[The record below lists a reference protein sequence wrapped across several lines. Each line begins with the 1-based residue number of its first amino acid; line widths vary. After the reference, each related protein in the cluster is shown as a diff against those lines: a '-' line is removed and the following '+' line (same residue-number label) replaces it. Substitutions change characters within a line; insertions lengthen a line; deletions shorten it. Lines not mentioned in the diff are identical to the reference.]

1 MAQGGPLIAAR
12 GVAGVAGLRP
22 DERGAVGWSF
32 ALFFCVLA
40 SWYALRPLR
49 DALGIAGSARE
60 LPRLFL
66 VTLGATFAVG
76 PLLSALV
83 SRVARKK
90 SIALTYRL
98 LAATLVAFFVVLR
111 GPAPALNAARAFFVW
126 ASVINLVEITLA
138 WALMADVFTREQ
150 GVRLFALV
158 GAGGTLGGIVGSAA
172 AAALARLAGPAST
185 LLAGALLLE
194 GAVRC
199 VDRIASSAPPEH
211 RLDAPCPGGGVIR
224 WLGRTLREPFFLGI
238 CAYLALFTF
247 SSTVLYLEQGRIVK
261 ASLGGT
267 AVRTELF
274 ARMDLA
280 VNCLTLLMQLFVVG
294 RIIRRIGLGLALAAL
309 PLLTIGCFLA
319 IRAAPVL
326 VVLVV
331 CQVARRA
338 LDFSLTKPAR
348 EVLFTVVRSEDK
360 YKAKSFIDT
369 FVYRSG
375 DALAAASVDR
385 VLGPF
390 LLVGMAALCAAWAVL
405 GLALGRARP
414 RHEC

>member
-1 MAQGGPLIAAR
+1 MAQGRPLIGTR
-12 GVAGVAGLRP
+12 GVAGAAALRP
-22 DERGAVGWSF
+22 EERVAVGWSF
-32 ALFFCVLA
+32 ALFFCLLA

-60 LPRLFL
+60 LSTLFL
-66 VTLGATFAVG
+66 VTLAATFAAG
-76 PLLSALV
+76 PLVSALV
-83 SRVARKK
+83 SRVARRK
-90 SIALTYRL
+90 SVTVTYRL
-98 LAATLVAFFVVLR
+98 LAATLVFFFIVLR
-111 GPAPALNAARAFFVW
+111 GPAPALSAARAFFVW
-126 ASVINLVEITLA
+126 ASVINLVQLTLA

-150 GVRLFALV
+150 GVRLFALI
-158 GAGGTLGGIVGSAA
+158 GAGGTLGAIVGSAA
-172 AAALARLAGPAST
+172 AAALARLIGPAST

-199 VDRIASSAPPEH
+199 VDRIASSVPSEH
-211 RLDAPCPGGGVIR
+211 RLDAPSPDGGDIR
-224 WLGRTLREPFFLGI
+224 WLGRTLRDPFFLGI
-238 CAYLALFTF
+238 CAYVALFTF

-261 ASLGGT
+261 ATVGGT
-267 AVRTELF
+267 AARTEFF

-280 VNCLTLLMQLFVVG
+280 VNCLTLVMQLFVVS
-294 RIIRRIGLGLALAAL
+294 RIIRRIGVGLALAAL
-309 PLLTIGCFLA
+309 PLLTIGCFLT
-319 IRAAPVL
+319 IRAAPAL
-326 VVLVV
+326 AVLVV
-331 CQVARRA
+331 CQVARRS

-385 VLGPF
+385 VIGPY
-390 LLVGMAALCAAWAVL
+390 LLVGMAAICAAWAVL